1 MLTLQRGMCNANP
14 LLFGF
19 AVTTIPIVLNS
30 QLLYFCFS
38 RLKALYDLNET
49 EETLARLVQKEKEMK
64 QKNNEVDQQV
74 SVLMRENQ
82 QLEAQKAN
90 LEHALANI
98 DEDISVK
105 QNNLDSQTKQIQKIE
120 NETIPPI
127 EAEMTSLADQMT
139 LLREEMGTELS
150 DTISDDEKNLLQQLK
165 VVLNEL
171 DTEIESQ
178 VQVLENVSV
187 DRQRLMS
194 LLEDNLMKRKQEL
207 EEEGTTSSSRRRSGG
222 GQSASMI
229 AQKERQVDLEQ
240 LNRELDEAVRNA
252 EDAEERLADAKKLD
266 ETLYSEL
273 CEAKKQLDDLRAQDV
288 QNMKQ
293 LEDARKREE
302 KLMNKVRVYLNQ

>member
-1 MLTLQRGMCNANP
+1 
-14 LLFGF
+14 
-19 AVTTIPIVLNS
+19 
-30 QLLYFCFS
+30 
-38 RLKALYDLNET
+38 
-49 EETLARLVQKEKEMK
+49 MK

-90 LEHALANI
+90 LEHGLANI

-105 QNNLDSQTKQIQKIE
+105 QNNVDTQTKQIQKLE

-127 EAEMTSLADQMT
+127 EAEMASLADQMT
-139 LLREEMGTELS
+139 LLKEEMGTELS

-165 VVLNEL
+165 AVLNEL

-187 DRQRLMS
+187 ERQRLMS

-222 GQSASMI
+222 DQSASMI

-252 EDAEERLADAKKLD
+252 VDVEDRLADAKKLD
-266 ETLYSEL
+266 EILYSEL

-288 QNMKQ
+288 LNMKQ

-302 KLMNKVRVYLNQ
+302 KLMNKVRVYVYQ